1 MSSALDKVIR
11 YISPSMGL
19 RRAHARA
26 HLTLVENKTR
36 AYEGAK
42 TGRRTSG
49 WTTGGTS
56 ANAEINTSLSALRNR
71 SRDLRRNNA
80 YAAKALSSRVA
91 NLIGTGIVAK
101 FSDDTAQALWKQFV
115 RECDADGQHDLYGLQ
130 KLAAETMEESGE
142 VLIRLR
148 WRRPEDGLAVPLQ
161 LQVLEPDYIDTMKIG
176 DLPNGGW
183 IINGIEF
190 DAIGKRVAYWLFKQH
205 PGEQLPYGTSFISVR
220 VPAEQIIHAY
230 EKTRPGQNRGV
241 PRLTPS
247 MLTYRD
253 ADDLEDAELLRKGLE
268 ACFVGVITGSEDGN
282 TMVPS
287 TIERGGDSTAADN
300 RIESI
305 SAGMFYYP
313 QGGENITFGQPHTQA
328 GFAEYMRTVHHKQA
342 AGSKVTYE
350 QMTGDH
356 SQVNY
361 SSIRA
366 GLVEQRR
373 ENEQWQWLTF
383 IPMVCDP
390 IARAFLMACRLS
402 GKLKTREPI
411 TVTHQ
416 PPRWDWVDPYKDVNG
431 ALLECAGGLK
441 PWQDAVRERGL
452 DPDEVLAKIKE
463 DQDKFAAAG
472 ITIKLT
478 DLVLGAAASPANNTD
493 GAKNA

>member
-183 IINGIEF
+183 IINGI
-190 DAIGKRVAYWLFKQH
+190 
-205 PGEQLPYGTSFISVR
+205 
-220 VPAEQIIHAY
+220 
-230 EKTRPGQNRGV
+230 
-241 PRLTPS
+241 
-247 MLTYRD
+247 
-253 ADDLEDAELLRKGLE
+253 
-268 ACFVGVITGSEDGN
+268 
-282 TMVPS
+282 
-287 TIERGGDSTAADN
+287 
-300 RIESI
+300 
-305 SAGMFYYP
+305 
-313 QGGENITFGQPHTQA
+313 
-328 GFAEYMRTVHHKQA
+328 
-342 AGSKVTYE
+342 
-350 QMTGDH
+350 
-356 SQVNY
+356 
-361 SSIRA
+361 
-366 GLVEQRR
+366 
-373 ENEQWQWLTF
+373 
-383 IPMVCDP
+383 
-390 IARAFLMACRLS
+390 
-402 GKLKTREPI
+402 
-411 TVTHQ
+411 
-416 PPRWDWVDPYKDVNG
+416 
-431 ALLECAGGLK
+431 
-441 PWQDAVRERGL
+441 
-452 DPDEVLAKIKE
+452 
-463 DQDKFAAAG
+463 
-472 ITIKLT
+472 
-478 DLVLGAAASPANNTD
+478 
-493 GAKNA
+493 

>member
-1 MSSALDKVIR
+1 MSTALDKVIG
-11 YISPSMGL
+11 YISPVMGL
-19 RRAHARA
+19 RRAQARA
-26 HLTLVENKTR
+26 RLTLVENKTR

-101 FSDDTAQALWKQFV
+101 FSDDTAQQLWKQFV
-115 RECDADGQHDLYGLQ
+115 RECDADGMHDLYGLQ

-161 LQVLEPDYIDTMKIG
+161 LQVLEPDYIDTMKNEV
-176 DLPNGGW
+176 LANGGW

-190 DAIGKRVAYWLFKQH
+190 DAIGKRAGYWLFNQH
-205 PGEQLPYGTSFISVR
+205 PGEQMPFAASFISRR
-220 VPAEQIIHAY
+220 VPASDIRHAF

-268 ACFVGVITGSEDGN
+268 ACFVGVITGAEDGE

-287 TIERGGDSTAADN
+287 TIEQGDGTTANN

-313 QGGENITFGQPHTQA
+313 QGAGNITFGQPHAQA

-350 QMTGDH
+350 QMTGDLT
-356 SQVNY
+356 QVNY

-390 IARAFLMACRLS
+390 VAEAFKLACRLS
-402 GKLKTREPI
+402 GKLKNTKAI

-441 PWQDAVRERGL
+441 PWQDAVRERGE
-452 DPDEVLAKIKE
+452 DPDEVLRKIKE
-463 DQDKFAAAG
+463 DQDKFAKAG
-472 ITIKLT
+472 IAIKFA
-478 DLVLGAAASPANNTD
+478 DLVLGVANSPANNTD
-493 GAKNA
+493 GAKNAK

>member
-1 MSSALDKVIR
+1 MSTALDKVIG
-11 YISPSMGL
+11 YISPGMAL
-19 RRAHARA
+19 RRAQARA
-26 HLTLVENKTR
+26 HLTLVENKAR

-42 TGRRTSG
+42 TGRRTGG

-56 ANAEINTSLSALRNR
+56 ANAEIGTSLAALRNR

-80 YAAKALSSRVA
+80 YAAKALSSRIA
-91 NLIGTGIVAK
+91 NLVGTGIMTK
-101 FSDDTAQALWKQFV
+101 FSDSDAQELYKEFV
-115 RECDADGQHDLYGLQ
+115 KECDADGQNDLYGLQ

-142 VLIRLR
+142 VLIRRR
-148 WRRPEDGLAVPLQ
+148 WRRPEDGFTVPLQ
-161 LQVLEPDYIDTMKIG
+161 IQVLEPDYIDTMKIG

-190 DAIGKRVAYWLFKQH
+190 DAVGKRAAYWLFSQH
-205 PGEQLPYGTSFISVR
+205 PGEQFPFGVSLVSKR
-220 VPAEQIIHAY
+220 VPASEIIHAY

-241 PRLTPS
+241 PRLTAS

-268 ACFVGVITGSEDGN
+268 SCFVGVITGAEDGA
-282 TMVPS
+282 TMMPS
-287 TIERGGDSTAADN
+287 TIERGDGTTADN

-313 QGGENITFGQPHTQA
+313 KGGENITFGQPHTQA
-328 GFAEYMRTVHHKQA
+328 GFADYMRTVHHKQA

-390 IARAFLMACRLS
+390 IAEWFLMGARLS
-402 GKLKTREPI
+402 GKLKTRTKI

-452 DPDEVLAKIKE
+452 DPDEVIKKIKE
-463 DQDKFAAAG
+463 DQDKFTAAG
-472 ITIKLT
+472 ITIKFS
-478 DLVLGAAASPANNTD
+478 DLVLGVAASPANFTD